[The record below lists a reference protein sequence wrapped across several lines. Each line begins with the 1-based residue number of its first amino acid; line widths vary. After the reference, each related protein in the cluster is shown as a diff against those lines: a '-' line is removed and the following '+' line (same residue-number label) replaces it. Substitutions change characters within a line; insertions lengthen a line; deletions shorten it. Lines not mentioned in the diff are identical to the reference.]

1 MLVSLI
7 LILCVLDAYSTLRI
21 LDLGGRE
28 VNRFMFFF
36 LYKKPILT
44 LMLKYFVTEA
54 LSFAGIIIV

>member
-44 LMLKYFVTEA
+44 LMLKYFVAEA